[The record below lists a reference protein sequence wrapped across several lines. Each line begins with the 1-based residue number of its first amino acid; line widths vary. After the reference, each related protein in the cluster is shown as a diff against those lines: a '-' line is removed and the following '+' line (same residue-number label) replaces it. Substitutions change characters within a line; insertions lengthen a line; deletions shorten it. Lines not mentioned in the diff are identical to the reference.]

1 MEFTIKSGSPEK
13 QRSACVVVGV
23 FDNRKLSLSAELID
37 RASQLTLTAPEMTVL
52 VGGMRALGANHRDTK
67 VGILVENAGALTNEW
82 FVNLLDMSVEWK
94 KSDERDGLYVGSDR
108 KSGAPKWTASSV
120 DLVFG
125 SNSQL
130 RALAEVYA
138 SDDAGRKF
146 VDDFVAAWVK
156 VMDLDRFELKAPA
169 LAGGRGR

>member
-1 MEFTIKSGSPEK
+1 
-13 QRSACVVVGV
+13 
-23 FDNRKLSLSAELID
+23 
-37 RASQLTLTAPEMTVL
+37 
-52 VGGMRALGANHRDTK
+52 
-67 VGILVENAGALTNEW
+67 
-82 FVNLLDMSVEWK
+82 VNLLDMSTEWK
-94 KSDERDGLYVGSDR
+94 KSDETDYLYVGYDR
-108 KSGAPKWTASSV
+108 KSGARKWTASSV

-156 VMDLDRFELKAPA
+156 VMNLDRFELKAPA
-169 LAGGRGR
+169 GAKNLKASR